1 MIGMFCQAR
10 IGAWQAGQAERG
22 VTRLYGAAAGPVF
35 ATGALAPGALVP
47 GASSA
52 HCSRHWRS
60 SIFGRRWMTTLRKL
74 PTSSPNTPA
83 SAAQAAPETSGR
95 ASTPRALDDRAE
107 LEDRQVHR

>member
-1 MIGMFCQAR
+1 MSGMFCQAR

-22 VTRLYGAAAGPVF
+22 VTRLKGAAAELVF
-35 ATGALAPGALVP
+35 AGGALVP

-60 SIFGRRWMTTLRKL
+60 SIFGKRWMTTLRKL

-83 SAAQAAPETSGR
+83 SATQAAPETSGR

-107 LEDRQVHR
+107 LEDRQGKPQH